1 MVSQS
6 VHRTTTEVTM
16 KNIIKRHKLKFTKL
30 YQVAKANDF
39 SLTQVRQ
46 MSLTKHQVNRDKQLA
61 KNEGAYLDWRNYLFD
76 GFLLMVPM
84 RTKKTHCEV
93 GHKAYLS
100 KKEIPEPYK
109 CLWPATT

>member
-1 MVSQS
+1 MRLRTLFIMV
-6 VHRTTTEVTM
+6 
-16 KNIIKRHKLKFTKL
+16 